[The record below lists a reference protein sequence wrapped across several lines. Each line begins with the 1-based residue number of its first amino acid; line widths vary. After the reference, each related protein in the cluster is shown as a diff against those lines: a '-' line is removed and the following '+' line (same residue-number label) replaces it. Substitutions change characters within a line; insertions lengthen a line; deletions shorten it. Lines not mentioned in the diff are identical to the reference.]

1 MKKQLLLI
9 ILLSLIVLIGCCKFN
24 DNGKLLES
32 DKVIQNYFKYYNNK
46 NKKGVLSTLTKNTC
60 TFNVMFNFGNLKY
73 IKLENIKEDNDL
85 KQKEAYIKYGR
96 GNVDGTKKEN
106 VIIYKVKYKVKYKND
121 KFGPEDSGEYVK
133 WFTLIR
139 EDKNSPWL
147 IDDIGEG

>member
-96 GNVDGTKKEN
+96 GNVDGAKKEN

-121 KFGPEDSGEYVK
+121 KFGPEDGGEYVK

-139 EDKNSPWL
+139 KDKNSPWL